1 MSPIDEFSLQVNT
14 VNSNQDSLSSRSFP
28 IGHPDM
34 PDTFMVTLDTTKEQR
49 ILGIKYRTK
58 LETAKD
64 TLEYFDSK
72 GW

>member
-1 MSPIDEFSLQVNT
+1 
-14 VNSNQDSLSSRSFP
+14 VNSHQNPLSSRSFP
-28 IGHPDM
+28 IGYPDI
-34 PDTFMVTLDTTKEQR
+34 PTEDTFMVTLDTTKEHR

-64 TLEYFDSK
+64 TLEYFASK